1 MKSSN
6 YILSLI
12 LFICCSCER
21 NLDFI
26 DTTVDTGHNI
36 TINALA
42 IEGSPLGVYLNRA
55 FPIGKTPVVSILPLL
70 DTTYPNKDYK
80 QTAVLDAQVE
90 ALVNGQESYL
100 FTLASDS
107 MGYWT
112 DYKPKVGDHIKIT
125 ATTGDQTL
133 HAEATVPVK
142 PSIEVLEH
150 KITELGN
157 GSFTDTLMTVTCR
170 ITDTGPG
177 HHYYRLRVRS
187 EREAY
192 EHLTIGDEDGNEFEH
207 RTYVFYTLNE
217 YFDSED
223 RIFHYN
229 IERDTTSL
237 YIIPLYSLSSYMPD
251 YWPFSSTFDD
261 TLFDGGEYTFS
272 INVPKEP
279 QIEHHSWFNKDYF
292 QSYSTQRDNI
302 EHAYRINPRV
312 MIELE
317 ALSPDFFMYLR
328 SIEKN
333 PRTQQTD
340 AEPVKVHYN
349 AHNGFGI
356 FGAMSYCRQYVEF

>member
-12 LFICCSCER
+12 LFACCSCER

-55 FPIGKTPVVSILPLL
+55 FPIGKTPVVSILPLEI
-70 DTTYPNKDYK
+70 TNYK
-80 QTAVLDAQVE
+80 QTAVFDAQVE

-100 FTLASDS
+100 LTLASDS

-112 DYKPKVGDHIKIT
+112 DYKPKVRDHIKIT
-125 ATTGDQTL
+125 ATAGDQTL
-133 HAEATVPVK
+133 HAETTVPVK
-142 PSIEVLEH
+142 PSIEVLGHE
-150 KITELGN
+150 ITELVN
-157 GSFTDTLMTVTCR
+157 NTFTETLMTVTCR
-170 ITDTGPG
+170 VTDTGPG
-177 HHYYRLRVRS
+177 NHYYRLRVRS

-192 EHLTIGDEDGNEFEH
+192 EYLTIGDEDGNEFEH

-237 YIIPLYSLSSYMPD
+237 NIIPLNPTNSYFFD
-251 YWPFSSTFDD
+251 YRPFSSTFDD

-272 INVPKEP
+272 INVPKEQ
-279 QIEHHSWFNKDYF
+279 QIEHYSWFNKDYF
-292 QSYSTQRDNI
+292 QSYSTQRDDI
-302 EHAYRINPRV
+302 DHAYRINPRV

-333 PRTQQTD
+333 SRTSQTD

-349 AHNGFGI
+349 AHKGFGI

>member
-55 FPIGKTPVVSILPLL
+55 LPIGKTPVVSILPLEI
-70 DTTYPNKDYK
+70 TNYK
-80 QTAVLDAQVE
+80 QTAILDAQVE

-100 FTLASDS
+100 LTLASDS

-112 DYKPKVGDHIKIT
+112 DYKPKVGDHIRIT
-125 ATTGDQTL
+125 ATAGDQTL
-133 HAEATVPVK
+133 HAEATVPAK

-150 KITELGN
+150 KITERN
-157 GSFTDTLMTVTCR
+157 DSFTDTLMTVTCR
-170 ITDTGPG
+170 VTDTGPG
-177 HHYYRLRVRS
+177 NHYYRLRVRS

-192 EHLTIGDEDGNEFEH
+192 EYLTVDDEDGNEFEH
-207 RTYVFYTLNE
+207 RTYVFYALNE
-217 YFDSED
+217 NFHSED

-251 YWPFSSTFDD
+251 YWPFTSTFDD

-272 INVPKEP
+272 INVPKEQ
-279 QIEHHSWFNKDYF
+279 QIERYSWFNKDYF
-292 QSYSTQRDNI
+292 QSYSTQRDDI
-302 EHAYRINPRV
+302 DHAYRINPRV

-333 PRTQQTD
+333 SRTSQTD

>member
-12 LFICCSCER
+12 LFACCSCER

-55 FPIGKTPVVSILPLL
+55 FPIGKTPVVSILPLE
-70 DTTYPNKDYK
+70 TTNYK
-80 QTAVLDAQVE
+80 QTAILDAQVE

-100 FTLASDS
+100 LTLASDS

-112 DYKPKVGDHIKIT
+112 NYKPKVGDHIKIT
-125 ATTGDQTL
+125 ATAGDQTL
-133 HAEATVPVK
+133 HAETTVPVK
-142 PSIEVLEH
+142 PSIEVLGHE
-150 KITELGN
+150 ITELGN
-157 GSFTDTLMTVTCR
+157 NTFTDTLMTVTCR
-170 ITDTGPG
+170 VTDTGPG
-177 HHYYRLRVRS
+177 NHYYRLRVRS

-192 EHLTIGDEDGNEFEH
+192 EYLTIGDDDGNEFEH

-237 YIIPLYSLSSYMPD
+237 NIIPLNPTNSYFFD
-251 YWPFSSTFDD
+251 YRPFSSTFDD

-272 INVPKEP
+272 INVSKEL
-279 QIEHHSWFNKDYF
+279 QIERYSWFNKDYF
-292 QSYSTQRDNI
+292 QSYSTQRDDI
-302 EHAYRINPRV
+302 DHAYRINPRV

-333 PRTQQTD
+333 SRISQTD

-349 AHNGFGI
+349 AHKGFGI

>member
-12 LFICCSCER
+12 LFACCSCER

-55 FPIGKTPVVSILPLL
+55 FPIGKTPVVSILPLE
-70 DTTYPNKDYK
+70 TTNYK
-80 QTAVLDAQVE
+80 QTAILDAQVE

-100 FTLASDS
+100 LTLASDS

-125 ATTGDQTL
+125 ATAGDQTL
-133 HAEATVPVK
+133 HAETTVPVK
-142 PSIEVLEH
+142 PSIEVLGHE
-150 KITELGN
+150 ITELGN
-157 GSFTDTLMTVTCR
+157 NTFTDTLMTVTCR
-170 ITDTGPG
+170 VTDTGPG
-177 HHYYRLRVRS
+177 NHYYRLRVRS

-192 EHLTIGDEDGNEFEH
+192 EYLTVGDEDGNEFEH

-217 YFDSED
+217 NFDSED

-237 YIIPLYSLSSYMPD
+237 NIIPLNPTSSYIIDFRP
-251 YWPFSSTFDD
+251 PFSSTFDD
-261 TLFDGGEYTFS
+261 TLFDGGEYTFI
-272 INVPKEP
+272 INVPKEL
-279 QIEHHSWFNKDYF
+279 QIERYSWFNKDYF
-292 QSYSTQRDNI
+292 QSYSTQRDDI
-302 EHAYRINPRV
+302 DHAYRINPRV

-333 PRTQQTD
+333 NRTLQTD

-356 FGAMSYCRQYVEF
+356 FGAMSYCRQYIEF